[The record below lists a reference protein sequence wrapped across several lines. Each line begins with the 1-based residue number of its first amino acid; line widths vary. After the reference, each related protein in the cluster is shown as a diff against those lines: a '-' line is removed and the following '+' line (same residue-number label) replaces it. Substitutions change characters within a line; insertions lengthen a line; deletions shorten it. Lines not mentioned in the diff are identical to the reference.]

1 MRAEA
6 ANGDAVA
13 ACGSSRTAVRSSARK
28 SRWLARCMLS
38 SGCLFQSGCS
48 TFFIRELEA
57 LFAPSS
63 PGNALFVLDSLLFDL
78 LAPLIY

>member
-1 MRAEA
+1 
-6 ANGDAVA
+6 
-13 ACGSSRTAVRSSARK
+13 
-28 SRWLARCMLS
+28 MLS
-38 SGCLFQSGCS
+38 SGCLFQGGCS